1 MPETAP
7 VLDPAPA
14 ATQRETIVL
23 AKGHLH
29 PAVLLLRLLGALRQ
43 NAVPLLL
50 GIAVETWFL
59 VAALVLFVVQLGYA
73 VARYLTLEYTLTN
86 EELCIREGLLH
97 RQERRI
103 PLDRIQDL
111 GFESTLLRRALGLAV
126 VMVETASG
134 RGVEARLD
142 ALSRNDAEHL
152 REVLLAARPASA
164 KPTQGDVMTAPAAA
178 APRPPEVEW
187 MVHRSSTMELLVR
200 GATDLRLGAFAVTGY
215 AAFELAD
222 QLGFVTQLAGI
233 ASGFREWLQSLPPAL
248 LFGVLA
254 GLLFL
259 VMAFGV
265 VTSTLGNIVQFH
277 GFTLRLQGDVLQRR
291 YGLLTTRQKTL
302 PRARVQR
309 VTLEQN
315 WLRRLLGFAVVK
327 ADSAGGSRS
336 DGQDTTGGWDVVVP
350 MTRYTTAQTMLP
362 AMLPGIE
369 HETFTWRP
377 GSRKLIAR
385 ATIQGA
391 LLALVVGAA
400 FWWRLG
406 PNAFWAALIVP
417 LWSILGV
424 LTWRNLGWARGESFF
439 ALQHG
444 VIGKNFACVPTAKVQ
459 AVVTRQSI
467 IGQLFGLADLT
478 VYVAGGSPTRIPDL
492 TLGDARALQRELAG
506 RAATSAAAD
515 W

>member
-164 KPTQGDVMTAPAAA
+164 KPAQDDVMTAPAASRRK
-178 APRPPEVEW
+178 PTESESHTP
-187 MVHRSSTMELLVR
+187 SS
-200 GATDLRLGAFAVTGY
+200 
-215 AAFELAD
+215 
-222 QLGFVTQLAGI
+222 
-233 ASGFREWLQSLPPAL
+233 
-248 LFGVLA
+248 
-254 GLLFL
+254 
-259 VMAFGV
+259 
-265 VTSTLGNIVQFH
+265 
-277 GFTLRLQGDVLQRR
+277 
-291 YGLLTTRQKTL
+291 
-302 PRARVQR
+302 
-309 VTLEQN
+309 
-315 WLRRLLGFAVVK
+315 
-327 ADSAGGSRS
+327 
-336 DGQDTTGGWDVVVP
+336 
-350 MTRYTTAQTMLP
+350 
-362 AMLPGIE
+362 
-369 HETFTWRP
+369 
-377 GSRKLIAR
+377 
-385 ATIQGA
+385 
-391 LLALVVGAA
+391 
-400 FWWRLG
+400 
-406 PNAFWAALIVP
+406 
-417 LWSILGV
+417 
-424 LTWRNLGWARGESFF
+424 
-439 ALQHG
+439 
-444 VIGKNFACVPTAKVQ
+444 
-459 AVVTRQSI
+459 
-467 IGQLFGLADLT
+467 
-478 VYVAGGSPTRIPDL
+478 
-492 TLGDARALQRELAG
+492 
-506 RAATSAAAD
+506 
-515 W
+515 